1 MNNQIIDINKNT
13 ISSVAKLHKELFPD
27 HLLGMLQ
34 VKTIEKFYH
43 SYLNNKEIVFIGAKD
58 MHGNLSSFI
67 LGGGISALNNAKK
80 EFIRN
85 HPILFAVSI
94 IKSWKA
100 IKMFV
105 NAYICKKKNERKILG
120 ELISRDYTLLSI
132 GTANKYKGQG
142 LSLILL
148 EEFEKRLK
156 MLANNKPLNYGL
168 SVHLTNSRAIGFYH
182 KTGFMDCYEEGG
194 LLYLIKKI

>member
-13 ISSVAKLHKELFPD
+13 ISSVAELHKVLFPD
-27 HLLGMLQ
+27 HLLGMLP

-43 SYLNNKEIVFIGAKD
+43 SYLNSEEIVFIGAKD
-58 MHGNLSSFI
+58 MHGNLGSFI
-67 LGGGISALNNAKK
+67 LGGGISALDNAKK

-94 IKSWKA
+94 LKSWKA

-105 NAYICKKKNERKILG
+105 NTYIFKKNNERKYLG

-132 GTANKYKGQG
+132 GTSDKYKGQG
-142 LSLILL
+142 LSLIIL

-182 KTGFMDCYEEGG
+182 KAGFLDCYEECG